1 MTRRTVSHML
11 AELETRR
18 DLGPAVLEA
27 AHTLRD
33 QGWTYRDIGVAIY
46 GPNIRNGS
54 HQARTLLAR
63 HPERHPEHTTTDPA
77 RTIAT
82 YRLLTE
88 RADNTIR
95 ELYERGVPTHR
106 IANAAGCTASG
117 VRTRA
122 TKTLTRNPRLP
133 LPAR

>member
-1 MTRRTVSHML
+1 MTRRTI
-11 AELETRR
+11 T
-18 DLGPAVLEA
+18 
-27 AHTLRD
+27 
-33 QGWTYRDIGVAIY
+33 
-46 GPNIRNGS
+46 
-54 HQARTLLAR
+54 
-63 HPERHPEHTTTDPA
+63 
-77 RTIAT
+77 T

-106 IANAAGCTASG
+106 IANAAGYTASG